1 MLEANGGPP
10 APTADKVGDH
20 LMESIT
26 SSQEERACLWSSE
39 AGSCT
44 SSLLPLNSVEY
55 FAQSMP
61 EAGLDFPEWTDLLRL
76 LCIS

>member
-1 MLEANGGPP
+1 MLEANSGP
-10 APTADKVGDH
+10 AASTADKVVDR
-20 LMESIT
+20 LQESIT

-44 SSLLPLNSVEY
+44 SSLLRLNSVEY

-61 EAGLDFPEWTDLLRL
+61 DVGLDSPEWTDLLSL
-76 LCIS
+76 LCIP